1 LADEFDTELNQDNNR
16 RILRDIFDRS
26 DLQIEATDKQ
36 SDLEVPDSAVDESE
50 PDLDLLREL
59 LPYFSETRIRRIR
72 KVFKTSLGDPSIL
85 DLVPLIRERMP
96 DYITSAWLKYMG
108 VLTSRFVL
116 QKASEKGIV
125 DHHILNS
132 ALELE
137 ISAGSLD
144 RAAEFYDT
152 KFREHSLQ
160 PNGYSDRLM
169 IQMFLENNRF
179 SRALEFKEKVELCGR
194 SLDLASYGS
203 LVEYVSKR
211 GHIGSALVLLKEC
224 IRVHQS
230 APRESAVS
238 RLRIVCSQA
247 GIVEESG
254 LIEMIGEDPAQW
266 LKHGEAHLKREMS
279 KKGRRDV
286 VYARNRAIQL

>member
-1 LADEFDTELNQDNNR
+1 LADEIDIDSNQENDR
-16 RILRDIFDRS
+16 HKLRNIIDRT
-26 DLQIEATDKQ
+26 DLQTEDTGNQ
-36 SDLEVPDSAVDESE
+36 LRLEVFDSAVDESE
-50 PDLDLLREL
+50 PELDLLKEI
-59 LPYFSETRIRRIR
+59 LPYFAETRIRRIH

-96 DYITSAWLKYMG
+96 DYITSAWLKHMG

-116 QKASEKGIV
+116 QKATEKGIV
-125 DHHILNS
+125 DHHILNN

-144 RAAEFYDT
+144 RAISFYDT
-152 KFREHSLQ
+152 KFSEYSLQ

-169 IQMFLENNRF
+169 IQMFLENNRL
-179 SRALEFKEKVELCGR
+179 SRALEFKGKIELCGR

-211 GHIGSALVLLKEC
+211 GHIGSALFLLKEC

-230 APRESAVS
+230 APRESTVS
-238 RLRIVCSQA
+238 RLRIICSQA